1 MSRRRTIGDN
11 PLDVVIPSL
20 VPQRL
25 TELARD
31 PVEPEPVQN
40 LTDVK
45 SVASSSRVGL
55 DEKASAV
62 RPAVPKPSP
71 ELPTATEEMARSVR
85 TERLTLHLSSK
96 LVDRIRNAVY
106 WTPGLTIAE
115 LAETALSESIDQLEA
130 ERGEAFVA
138 RGSELKRGRPIKL

>member
-25 TELARD
+25 TECPRGS
-31 PVEPEPVQN
+31 VEPEPVQN
-40 LTDVK
+40 LSEVK
-45 SVASSSRVGL
+45 HAASNSQVSSEKTVSVS
-55 DEKASAV
+55 
-62 RPAVPKPSP
+62 RPAVSEPRP
-71 ELPTATEEMARSVR
+71 EDVARSVR

>member
-25 TELARD
+25 TELPRGT
-31 PVEPEPVQN
+31 VEPEPVQN

-45 SVASSSRVGL
+45 SAASNSRVES
-55 DEKASAV
+55 EKTVSVVRTAV
-62 RPAVPKPSP
+62 SEPSP
-71 ELPTATEEMARSVR
+71 ELPTATEDVARSVR
-85 TERLTLHLSSK
+85 AERLTLHLSSK

-130 ERGEAFVA
+130 ERGEAFAA